1 MTAVNKA
8 REKFLLLQIQQQAD
22 EASFTEVYEYLVD
35 PLYRFIFFKIGDTER
50 AQELTSEVFLKCWRE
65 LTAKQTQI
73 KHLRAYFYMT
83 ARNLVVDFY
92 RQKSG
97 DVPLETA
104 AEVSS
109 TDETVRAVEVRVDS
123 DRVLQVVR
131 RLKSSYQEVILL
143 HYVDRMSLREISHIL
158 QKSAV
163 ATRVLLHRANQA
175 LKREY
180 EQVTK

>member
-8 REKFLLLQIQQQAD
+8 REKYLLLQIQQQAD
-22 EASFTEVYEYLVD
+22 EASFTEVYEHLAD
-35 PLYRFIFFKIGDTER
+35 PLYRFIFFKIGDSER
-50 AQELTSEVFLKCWRE
+50 AKELTSDVFLKCWRG
-65 LTAKQTQI
+65 LTEKRTTV

-83 ARNLVVDFY
+83 ARNLVIDFY
-92 RQKSG
+92 RQKTG
-97 DVPLETA
+97 
-104 AEVSS
+104 EVSLDEAMMVPS
-109 TDETVRAVEVRVDS
+109 TEDTIGQVEIRLDS

-143 HYVDRMSLREISHIL
+143 HYVEDLSLREISHIL
-158 QKSAV
+158 QKSPV

-180 EQVTK
+180 EQVA